1 MNKWIDKM
9 KLKIF
14 LFLFVFGI
22 IINGQS
28 LSLIDSDR
36 LQGTI
41 EKSDKYLAE
50 FGLYDGYLFP
60 LLRGEVGYFTV
71 SSNEIKPNLVL
82 IDPEGKVYIK
92 TNNKDNGYAT
102 INFESGITGEWVL
115 YVIADKNNLGNYN
128 LNYGIADIRNLIIA
142 NKNDCDQL
150 VGIVAHANNYFLLF
164 DYALTPSELK
174 NNNISFVP
182 ADSEVIKKYE
192 DLSNE
197 KGYNLF
203 FTLKDDIKNCF
214 LRNEKG
220 FKITEERNDFIS
232 CSSDKVIISLRRD
245 QNADKKTEIELKVK
259 LNN

>member
-1 MNKWIDKM
+1 MNKWIGKM
-9 KLKIF
+9 KLKTF

-36 LQGTI
+36 IQGAI
-41 EKSDKYLAE
+41 EKSDKYLEE

-71 SSNEIKPNLVL
+71 SSNIIKPNLVL

-92 TNNKDNGYAT
+92 TNNKENAYAT

-115 YVIADKNNLGNYN
+115 YVIADKNNLGEYN
-128 LNYGIADIRNLIIA
+128 LNYGIADIRNLNIA
-142 NKNDCDQL
+142 NKNDCDL
-150 VGIVAHANNYFLLF
+150 LIGIVAHANNYFLLF
-164 DYALTPSELK
+164 DYAMTSTELK
-174 NNNISFVP
+174 NNNISFIP
-182 ADSEVIKKYE
+182 ADSEVIKKYT
-192 DLSNE
+192 DLSKE

-203 FTLKDDIKNCF
+203 STLKDDIKNCF

-220 FKITEERNDFIS
+220 FRIIEEKNDFIS
-232 CSSDKVIISLRRD
+232 CASDKVIISLSRI
-245 QNADKKTEIELKVK
+245 QKTDKANEIILNVK